1 MISFVHLWIAS
12 LSLTHHTSSHLFFSF
27 LHLLQIKGAMDI
39 PLSQIKPIYSLPSKT
54 STPIQDSQAIQ
65 STLQTLSLRPHI
77 EGGYFAETDIHP
89 LRIPNPHT
97 HQSPDDTTRAASSS
111 IIYFLTPRSPLG
123 AFHRN
128 ASRTVHTLH
137 RGRARYVILH
147 ADEASREGNAGRKV
161 AVESFVAGAGI
172 ERGERLQWVVDGGKY
187 KASYLLPDT
196 GAAGEDYAKGEGTEG
211 LLISEVS
218 SSLIMGLLDE

>member
-1 MISFVHLWIAS
+1 
-12 LSLTHHTSSHLFFSF
+12 
-27 LHLLQIKGAMDI
+27 MDI
-39 PLSQIKPIYSLPSKT
+39 PLSQIKPIYPPPSNE
-54 STPIQDSQAIQ
+54 PPNQIQHSNLIQ
-65 STLQTLSLRPHI
+65 STLQTLSLTPHI
-77 EGGYFAETDIHP
+77 EGGYFTETDKHP

-111 IIYFLTPRSPLG
+111 IFYFLTPRSPLG

-137 RGRARYVILH
+137 RGRGRYVILH
-147 ADEASREGNAGRKV
+147 ADEASRERNAGRKV
-161 AVESFVAGAGI
+161 AVESFVVGAGI

-196 GAAGEDYAKGEGTEG
+196 GTDGKDYENGEGTEG
-211 LLISEVS
+211 LLISEVCF
-218 SSLIMGLLDE
+218 SLAMGWLDE